1 MRKLLFVTLFSLF
14 LLSACSS
21 QQKYT
26 SVSEAIKSIE
36 PNITQIESSVE
47 ARLDGIQPI
56 SYKLDNNEFI
66 RVYDFDSKEKRD
78 LGNKHFEEKIQ
89 PLSSH
94 APIVYKS
101 GNYLVLY
108 YSNVNSTTRTPKLTE
123 TNYGEKIQKAL
134 ISIE

>member
-1 MRKLLFVTLFSLF
+1 MKKFLFVSVLSLF

-26 SVSEAIKSIE
+26 SVSDAIKSIE
-36 PNITQIESSVE
+36 HNITQIESSGE
-47 ARLDGIQPI
+47 THLDGIQPI
-56 SYKLDNNEFI
+56 SYKLVNNEFI
-66 RVYDFDSKEKRD
+66 RVYDFGSIEKRD
-78 LGNKHFEEKIQ
+78 LGNKHFEEKTQ
-89 PLSSH
+89 LLSSH
-94 APIVYKS
+94 APIVYQS

-134 ISIE
+134 NSIE